1 MNQST
6 KIGNYQL
13 FARGGTDS
21 ISTLNQRFP
30 ILDTSNQSN
39 TAGTNRKDLAEYIS
53 TLNLRSCVRND
64 LENREKLSLYSN
76 LFRKQKSQNL
86 RIRNLGMNPLI
97 NLF

>member
-6 KIGNYQL
+6 TIGSYQL

-30 ILDTSNQSN
+30 LPDSSTHKNTPISN
-39 TAGTNRKDLAEYIS
+39 REDLAEYIS
-53 TLNLRSCVRND
+53 DLNLLSCVRND
-64 LENREKLSLYSN
+64 FENREKLALYSN

-86 RIRNLGMNPLI
+86 RIRNLSNNPLI

>member
-6 KIGNYQL
+6 KLGSYQL

-21 ISTLNQRFP
+21 ISRLNQRVP
-30 ILDTSNQSN
+30 TLKNSTQKDTTS
-39 TAGTNRKDLAEYIS
+39 TYREDLAEYVS

-64 LENREKLSLYSN
+64 LENREKLALYSN

-86 RIRNLGMNPLI
+86 RIRNLGNNPLI

>member
-6 KIGNYQL
+6 KLGSYQL

-21 ISTLNQRFP
+21 ISRLNQRVP
-30 ILDTSNQSN
+30 TLKNSTQKHTTS
-39 TAGTNRKDLAEYIS
+39 TYRKDLTEYVS

-64 LENREKLSLYSN
+64 LENREKLSTYSN

-86 RIRNLGMNPLI
+86 RIRNLGNNPLI

>member
-6 KIGNYQL
+6 KLGSYQL

-21 ISTLNQRFP
+21 ISTLNHRAP
-30 ILDTSNQSN
+30 TLETSAQKNI
-39 TAGTNRKDLAEYIS
+39 TCTYREDPAEYIS
-53 TLNLRSCVRND
+53 LLNHRSCIRND

>member
-6 KIGNYQL
+6 KLGSYQL

-21 ISTLNQRFP
+21 ISTLNKRVP
-30 ILDTSNQSN
+30 MLETSAQKN
-39 TAGTNRKDLAEYIS
+39 TTCTYREDLAEYVS

-64 LENREKLSLYSN
+64 LENREKLAIYSN

-86 RIRNLGMNPLI
+86 RIRNLGNNPLI